1 MRWVGQAWQG
11 SLMSSF
17 WRLLCGRA
25 REYRRSVPSGSSKRG
40 DCPGE
45 RKSSVLPW
53 GHEADGPNCPEWEQS
68 RVESTRRLRI
78 RDCCTL
84 TVEESKSRRTLG
96 EHSERDNERTRER
109 ANERTRERENER
121 TRERENER
129 TKEQESERTR
139 PRGREHERARAREH
153 ESTEARE
160 STRAREHESA
170 RARES
175 TRAREH
181 C

>member
-96 EHSERDNERTRER
+96 EHSER
-109 ANERTRERENER
+109 ENER

-129 TKEQESERTR
+129 TKEQGNERTR
-139 PRGREHERARAREH
+139 ERKNKRARERDREAESTREQEH
-153 ESTEARE
+153 ESTKARE
-160 STRAREHESA
+160 STRAREHE
-170 RARES
+170 RAQERES
-175 TRAREH
+175 TVEAAHKNSVQARVG
-181 C
+181 